1 MKDCRMA
8 QPVIA
13 DDALVTLEDEFGGGL
28 DELGRIRISPTD
40 VSQFRRCL
48 WGWLMAEKADI
59 PLGLFE
65 RLQ

>member
-8 QPVIA
+8 QTVIA
-13 DDALVTLEDEFGGGL
+13 DVALVTDEFGVGP
-28 DELGRIRISPTD
+28 DDQRRIRISPID
-40 VSQFRRCL
+40 VSQFRRCP

>member
-1 MKDCRMA
+1 MA
-8 QPVIA
+8 QPGIA
-13 DDALVTLEDEFGGGL
+13 DDPLELVTPEDEFTVGL
-28 DELGRIRISPTD
+28 DELGRIRISPID
-40 VSQFRRCL
+40 VSQFRRCP